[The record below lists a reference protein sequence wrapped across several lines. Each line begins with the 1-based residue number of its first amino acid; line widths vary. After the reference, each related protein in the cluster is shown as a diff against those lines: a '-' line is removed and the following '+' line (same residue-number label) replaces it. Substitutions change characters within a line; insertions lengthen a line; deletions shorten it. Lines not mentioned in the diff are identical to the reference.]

1 MDILKIKNLKK
12 IYHTKDAEIEAVK
25 DFSFNLKEGE
35 FVSIVGPSGCGKS
48 TILSILCGLLDKS
61 EGSIEYSKDN
71 NIGYMLQDDSL
82 LDFRTI
88 YKNCLLGL
96 EIKGELTSSNKE
108 YVMDLLK
115 TYGLKD
121 FINSYPSSLSG
132 GMRQRVA

>member
-1 MDILKIKNLKK
+1 
-12 IYHTKDAEIEAVK
+12 
-25 DFSFNLKEGE
+25 
-35 FVSIVGPSGCGKS
+35 
-48 TILSILCGLLDKS
+48 
-61 EGSIEYSKDN
+61 
-71 NIGYMLQDDSL
+71 MLQDDSL

-108 YVMDLLK
+108 YVMNLLK